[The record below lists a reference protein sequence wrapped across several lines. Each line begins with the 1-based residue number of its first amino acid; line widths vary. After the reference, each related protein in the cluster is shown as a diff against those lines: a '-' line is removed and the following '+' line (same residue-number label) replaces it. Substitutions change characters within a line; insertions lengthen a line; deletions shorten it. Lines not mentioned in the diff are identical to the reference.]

1 MDLATPEHGEEKGGG
16 NFMEE
21 RPRKILIVENELIFA
36 HDLRQKLE
44 RYGFQ
49 VTGMADRSETA
60 VSAAL
65 QNAPD
70 LILMDIR
77 LRGDV
82 DGITTAERIRAE
94 LDVPVIFL
102 TAYADDATLARARAT
117 GPFGYVLKPVED
129 RALLA
134 AITMALNRHDM
145 ESRIREGEAW
155 FSGALRSIGDAVL
168 TLDPEEK
175 IRTLNVRGEALLGMA
190 EREVQGMTLSEVLRV
205 VQPLMGSSNPLD
217 NLKDLRAPFREAER
231 LALGMR
237 NDTTVWVHLYAA
249 PILTGGY
256 RVGTVLV
263 LHDLTES
270 DTMQQRLLERE
281 QDLQKNYFL
290 LHESFRNTIR
300 TMANIVE
307 VRDSYT
313 AGHQRRVAD
322 LSRALA
328 DRLGLGEMRSEGV
341 YMASLVHDIG
351 KIHVPSEILSK
362 PGRLSELEYAFIQTH
377 PAVGAEVLKTVPF
390 PWPLQEVIRQH
401 HERMDGSGYPQKLR
415 GEEILMEAR
424 ILCVADVVEAM
435 QSHRPYR
442 PALGQD
448 VALNEIRKRSGQAFD
463 ENVVEACLELFR
475 EGFTFSEE

>member
-1 MDLATPEHGEEKGGG
+1 MSHREGKGAGD
-16 NFMEE
+16 FMEGS
-21 RPRKILIVENELIFA
+21 PRKILIVENELIFA

-60 VSAAL
+60 VAAAL
-65 QNAPD
+65 KDHPD

-94 LDVPVIFL
+94 MDVPVIFL

-134 AITMALNRHDM
+134 AITMAIHRHDM

-175 IRTLNVRGEALLGMA
+175 IRTLNVRGEILLGIT
-190 EREVQGMTLSEVLRV
+190 EREARGMFLGEVLRV
-205 VQPLMGSSNPLD
+205 AQPLEASTNPLE
-217 NLKDLRAPFREAER
+217 NLKALSVPFREAER
-231 LALGMR
+231 LAVGTKHD
-237 NDTTVWVHLYAA
+237 NPVWVHVYAA
-249 PILTGGY
+249 PILTQER

-270 DTMQQRLLERE
+270 DAMQQRLLDRER
-281 QDLQKNYFL
+281 DLQKNYLL

-300 TMANIVE
+300 AMANIVE
-307 VRDSYT
+307 VRDPYT

-322 LSRALA
+322 LARSLA
-328 DRLGLGEMRSEGV
+328 EHLGLGEMRSE
-341 YMASLVHDIG
+341 A
-351 KIHVPSEILSK
+351 
-362 PGRLSELEYAFIQTH
+362 
-377 PAVGAEVLKTVPF
+377 
-390 PWPLQEVIRQH
+390 WW
-401 HERMDGSGYPQKLR
+401 
-415 GEEILMEAR
+415 
-424 ILCVADVVEAM
+424 
-435 QSHRPYR
+435 
-442 PALGQD
+442 
-448 VALNEIRKRSGQAFD
+448 
-463 ENVVEACLELFR
+463 LF
-475 EGFTFSEE
+475 